1 MVALSSTK
9 VGKNVATQASLSTVA
24 SSLPLEALARA
35 ALTSFSVNYIPMQI
49 SIVYDSGYGH
59 TARQARSVADGVRR
73 VAGAQVHLIPVAESQ
88 IPWNTLEAS
97 DAIIF
102 GAPTYNGAP
111 SARFKQF
118 CEDSTKFAW
127 TDMKWRN
134 KLAAGFTNSGA
145 QNGDKLHSL
154 ISMTLFA
161 AQHGMLWVGLDLK
174 PGNDSSCGT
183 VHDLNR
189 LGSWLGA
196 MAQSNGDQGP
206 DDTPIQSDLDTAA
219 YLGQRVA
226 ETLRRLQ
233 PA

>member
-1 MVALSSTK
+1 
-9 VGKNVATQASLSTVA
+9 VGLAGTSLHFLF
-24 SSLPLEALARA
+24 SLNTIA
-35 ALTSFSVNYIPMQI
+35 MQI

-59 TARQARSVADGVRR
+59 TARQAHSVADGVRR
-73 VAGAQVHLIPVAESQ
+73 VTGAQAQSIAIAESN
-88 IPWNTLEAS
+88 IPWDMLEAS

-118 CEDSTKFAW
+118 CEDSTKRAW
-127 TDMKWRN
+127 IDMKWRN
-134 KLAAGFTNSGA
+134 KVAAGFTNSGA

-154 ISMTLFA
+154 ISMALFA

-174 PGNDSSCGT
+174 PGNDSSRGT